1 MTSNDL
7 HQVRMAKMHA
17 ARMAAKADLDK
28 ALFDMTNAA
37 IDGRDGA
44 EFRAAADA
52 ALDRIDQIDARPLA
66 AW

>member
-1 MTSNDL
+1 MTINDL
-7 HQVRMAKMHA
+7 HQVRMTKMHA

-28 ALFDMTNAA
+28 ALFDMAKAA
-37 IDGRDGA
+37 RDGRDGA

-52 ALDRIDQIDARPLA
+52 ALDRIDQIDARPLS

>member
-1 MTSNDL
+1 
-7 HQVRMAKMHA
+7 MHA

-44 EFRAAADA
+44 EFRAAVDA